1 MSLWPSG
8 TENTSSMAKNPGR
21 RSHCY
26 CPEREPGGAGGGGG
40 GHWVVVK
47 VGQRED
53 PDRQALSLVLFQLL
67 RHPS

>member
-1 MSLWPSG
+1 MALRDREHVLHGHKPWAKKPLLLPRKG
-8 TENTSSMAKNPGR
+8 TR
-21 RSHCY
+21 W
-26 CPEREPGGAGGGGG
+26 GG